1 MGGTQ
6 TEKERTKVK
15 LGGQEFI
22 RASTVIDYYGKMNMY
37 YYARKLDD
45 NLICMINISM
55 PTDKNI
61 ADYEKMFE

>member
-15 LGGQEFI
+15 LGGQEFT
-22 RASTVIDYYGKMNMY
+22 RAALVIDYYGKMNGY

-45 NLICMINISM
+45 KLICFICISM

-61 ADYEKMFE
+61 ADYEKLFE